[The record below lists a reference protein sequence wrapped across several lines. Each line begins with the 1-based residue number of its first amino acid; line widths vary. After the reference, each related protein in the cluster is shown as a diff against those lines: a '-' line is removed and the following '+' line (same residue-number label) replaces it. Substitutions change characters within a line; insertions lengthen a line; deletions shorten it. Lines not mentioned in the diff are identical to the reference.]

1 MQKSL
6 VWVIVQS
13 AIVDGKETKGIHGVY
28 LFKSQA
34 EDRMNEIAVEFRD
47 KQDEQGN
54 FLWECERPWWS
65 IANFKSNTHELTMRI
80 EVVEREI
87 EI

>member
-13 AIVDGKETKGIHGVY
+13 VIAGGKEHKSIYGVY
-28 LFKSQA
+28 TFKHQA
-34 EDRMNEIAVEFRD
+34 QDRINEIVVEFKD
-47 KQDEQGN
+47 KQDAEGN

-65 IANFKSNTHELTMRI
+65 VANFKSNTHDFSMRI

>member
-1 MQKSL
+1 MKQL

-13 AIVDGKETKGIHGVY
+13 VCTSDGERKSIHGVY

-34 EDRMNEIAVEFRD
+34 QDRMNEIVVEFED
-47 KQDEQGN
+47 KQDAEGN

-65 IANFKSNTHELTMRI
+65 IANFKSNTHDFSMRI

-87 EI
+87 EL

>member
-1 MQKSL
+1 MKA
-6 VWVIVQS
+6 VIYVIVQS
-13 AIVDGKETKGIHGVY
+13 VIAGGEEHKNIHGVY
-28 LFKSQA
+28 TFKHQA
-34 EDRMNEIAVEFRD
+34 QDRMNEIVVEFED

>member
-13 AIVDGKETKGIHGVY
+13 VIAGGEERKNIHGVY
-28 LFKSQA
+28 TFKHLAQ
-34 EDRMNEIAVEFRD
+34 DRMNEIVVEFED

>member
-13 AIVDGKETKGIHGVY
+13 AIVGDEETKGIHDVY
-28 LFKSQA
+28 LFKSEAQ
-34 EDRMNEIAVEFRD
+34 DRMNEIVVEFED

-54 FLWECERPWWS
+54 FIWECERPWWS
-65 IANFKSNTHELTMRI
+65 IANFKSNKHELTMRF

>member
-13 AIVDGKETKGIHGVY
+13 VIAGGEEHKSIHGVY
-28 LFKSQA
+28 TFKHQA
-34 EDRMNEIAVEFRD
+34 QDRMNEIVVEFED
-47 KQDEQGN
+47 KQDEEGN

-65 IANFKSNTHELTMRI
+65 IANFKSNTHDFSMRI

-87 EI
+87 EL

>member
-13 AIVDGKETKGIHGVY
+13 VIAGGEERKSIHGVY
-28 LFKSQA
+28 TFKHQA
-34 EDRMNEIAVEFRD
+34 QERMSELVVEFED

-65 IANFKSNTHELTMRI
+65 IANFKSNTHEMSFRL

>member
-1 MQKSL
+1 MKE
-6 VWVIVQS
+6 VVYVIVQS
-13 AIVDGKETKGIHGVY
+13 VIAGGEEHKNIHGVY
-28 LFKSQA
+28 TFKHQA
-34 EDRMNEIAVEFRD
+34 QDRMNEIVVEFRD
-47 KQDEQGN
+47 KQDEEGN

-65 IANFKSNTHELTMRI
+65 IANFKSNTHDFSMRI